1 MEVFI
6 GLAVLLG
13 LIVLGMPVGF
23 ALGVGGAISLL
34 LYAPLPMVHGLAGQ
48 VVHHTVANYVIL
60 TIPMFVL
67 ISEVLAASGIATDLM
82 LACNRLMRRIRGG
95 LAMACVLAGAV
106 LAAASGSSTASVA
119 TLCRAAFPTMRRLG
133 YDQGFSIATISMS
146 GTLAIMIPPSIAF
159 VVYGIITE
167 ESIGRLFMA
176 GLIPGL
182 LTALGYI
189 LTITVA
195 VRIFPH
201 LAPAL
206 KEKLASAT
214 GAAAM
219 TDEEEQHGRVW
230 PVVLLVVVIMGA
242 LYSGIATPTEVGA
255 LGALGAILICV
266 ALGRIGP
273 KAFTVAVANTLRTSA
288 MIATIIFGALL
299 FGKFMSLTQMTDAA
313 SNLGDPLES
322 ALQLADG
329 NITLGQLLS
338 PGWRM
343 PHLVDVFLSCCETNL
358 GTPNLTDDL
367 LTLST
372 GFLCAGARS
381 VVSTLWSVDAL
392 ATALF
397 CDFYYQFRDQ
407 GSDRPTALQ
416 QAQHKLRTLT
426 GREFKDQYANSLTQ
440 LLIAKGREAA
450 QAGNEPVAQDAS
462 LALAQIETYKQ
473 RTNTRIFESPYF
485 WAGFV
490 SQGLR

>member
-34 LYAPLPMVHGLAGQ
+34 LYAPLPLVNGLAGQ

-133 YDQGFSIATISMS
+133 YDEGFSIATISMS

-176 GLIPGL
+176 GLVPGL

-195 VRIFPH
+195 VRVFPH

-206 KEKLASAT
+206 KEKLA
-214 GAAAM
+214 GAAAAVST
-219 TDEEEQHGRVW
+219 TDAEEQHGRVW

-255 LGALGAILICV
+255 LGALGAIIICV

-273 KAFTVAVANTLRTSA
+273 KAFTLAVANTLRTSA

-299 FGKFMSLTQMTDAA
+299 FGKFMSLTQMTDAMLAWIQA
-313 SNLGDPLES
+313 SGFSPHAVLLLVVAFYLILGMFMDQFAIIVLTVPISYALMTGLGFDGIWFGVLIVKTAEIGLVTPPLGLNVFIAS
-322 ALQLADG
+322 ATTGVPTGKGFKAAALFLVAEFLM
-329 NITLGQLLS
+329 LGAMIAF
-338 PGWRM
+338 PEIVM
-343 PHLVDVFLSCCETNL
+343 FVP
-358 GTPNLTDDL
+358 DL
-367 LTLST
+367 L
-372 GFLCAGARS
+372 AG
-381 VVSTLWSVDAL
+381 
-392 ATALF
+392 
-397 CDFYYQFRDQ
+397 
-407 GSDRPTALQ
+407 
-416 QAQHKLRTLT
+416 
-426 GREFKDQYANSLTQ
+426 
-440 LLIAKGREAA
+440 
-450 QAGNEPVAQDAS
+450 
-462 LALAQIETYKQ
+462 
-473 RTNTRIFESPYF
+473 
-485 WAGFV
+485 
-490 SQGLR
+490 